1 MFVQD
6 GELVTTAKED
16 PRSHKIL
23 LPDNGLFFLRAV
35 HSKKGGQPRL
45 PPPPPTLLPQYGG
58 AFLNRVE
65 TKISFL
71 SSGIW
76 KNCLEI
82 WAKRNENNS
91 RKMLTYREKKYAKNA
106 DSFTKI

>member
-1 MFVQD
+1 MRVQD

-35 HSKKGGQPRL
+35 HSKKGGQPAT
-45 PPPPPTLLPQYGG
+45 PHPPPPTLLPQYGG
-58 AFLNRVE
+58 TFLSRVE
-65 TKISFL
+65 TQMPFYL
-71 SSGIW
+71 PEYE

-82 WAKRNENNS
+82 
-91 RKMLTYREKKYAKNA
+91 
-106 DSFTKI
+106 

>member
-1 MFVQD
+1 VQD

-35 HSKKGGQPRL
+35 HSKKGGQPR
-45 PPPPPTLLPQYGG
+45 PPTLLPQYGG
-58 AFLNRVE
+58 AFLTRVE
-65 TKISFL
+65 TQMPFYL
-71 SSGIW
+71 PEYE

-82 WAKRNENNS
+82 
-91 RKMLTYREKKYAKNA
+91 
-106 DSFTKI
+106 